1 MANYDAFA
9 IRGTSDY
16 VNPDTGTGFSN
27 LDNSY
32 THTYVNNSGAI
43 RQTDSESGPAQGEHE
58 LQMVP
63 PGQ

>member
-16 VNPDTGTGFSN
+16 VNPDTGTGYSN

-32 THTYVNNSGAI
+32 SHTYVNNSGPI
-43 RQTDSESGPAQGEHE
+43 RQTNSEAGPGQGEHE
-58 LQMVP
+58 LQREP
-63 PGQ
+63 AGP